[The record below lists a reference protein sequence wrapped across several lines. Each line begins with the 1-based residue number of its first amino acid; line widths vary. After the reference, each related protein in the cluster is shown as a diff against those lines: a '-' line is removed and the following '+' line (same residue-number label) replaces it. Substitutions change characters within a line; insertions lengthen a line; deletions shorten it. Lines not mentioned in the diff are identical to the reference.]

1 MRALFRPTVHYGAI
15 IELHTSSNFVA
26 CSENSDYSIL
36 AAYFEETQLKV
47 IMLNSSAFEFRLWDF
62 SQDCHTNLYENSTF
76 PVGMDIEDQYGVG
89 IAVYCPKV
97 RRFIIK
103 CPYTVRASL

>member
-1 MRALFRPTVHYGAI
+1 MLPVKENCT
-15 IELHTSSNFVA
+15 EDA
-26 CSENSDYSIL
+26 CEDSIL

-47 IMLNSSAFEFRLWDF
+47 VMLNSSAFEFRLWDF

-89 IAVYCPKV
+89 IAIYCSKV
-97 RRFIIK
+97 RFIITYLK
-103 CPYTVRASL
+103 

>member
-1 MRALFRPTVHYGAI
+1 MRTLFRPTVHYV

-47 IMLNSSAFEFRLWDF
+47 VMLNSSAFEFRLWDF

-89 IAVYCPKV
+89 IAIYCKV
-97 RRFIIK
+97 RFIITYLK
-103 CPYTVRASL
+103 